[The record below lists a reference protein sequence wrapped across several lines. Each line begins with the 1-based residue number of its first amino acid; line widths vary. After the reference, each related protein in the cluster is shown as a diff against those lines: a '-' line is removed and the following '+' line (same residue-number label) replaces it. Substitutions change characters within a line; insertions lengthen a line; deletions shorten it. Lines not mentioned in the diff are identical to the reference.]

1 MIGDKTDSVT
11 EDPGSAPGAEIE
23 QEIRE
28 ARKFSMEEAMARMAG
43 PGAMSGA
50 SPVSEVQQAETEIGT
65 WLRGHLA
72 DGSGALK
79 IVVHRHLRGSKAL
92 LDNLDQPLEAVAA
105 YCQRVLASDE
115 LLRELVREADVEWG
129 RAMDERPLLDRENSP
144 SHPDDP
150 YTAESVKAA
159 LRGALDELGRS

>member
-11 EDPGSAPGAEIE
+11 QDPGSAPGAEIE

-72 DGSGALK
+72 DG
-79 IVVHRHLRGSKAL
+79 
-92 LDNLDQPLEAVAA
+92 
-105 YCQRVLASDE
+105 
-115 LLRELVREADVEWG
+115 
-129 RAMDERPLLDRENSP
+129 
-144 SHPDDP
+144 
-150 YTAESVKAA
+150 
-159 LRGALDELGRS
+159 

>member
-1 MIGDKTDSVT
+1 MPD
-11 EDPGSAPGAEIE
+11 DPNRVSDAEIE

-28 ARKFSMEEAMARMAG
+28 GRKFSMEEAMGRMAG

-50 SPVSEVQQAETEIGT
+50 SPVSEVLQAETEIGT
-65 WLRGHLA
+65 WLRGHLM

-79 IVVHRHLRGSKAL
+79 AVVHRHLRGSSAL
-92 LDNLDQPLEAVAA
+92 LDNLHQPLEAVTA
-105 YCQRVLASDE
+105 YCRRVLGSDE

-129 RAMDERPLLDRENSP
+129 RAMDERPHFDRENSAP
-144 SHPDDP
+144 HPDDP
-150 YTAESVKAA
+150 YTAESVTAA